1 MKTFQ
6 RRYSQE
12 LKDAAHFRYRRWRF
26 DFYFC
31 PHIPDSSLI
40 VLTMS
45 CQSQLN
51 MQEEQYT
58 FGGESCDGYTLEQLN
73 EYINKGSFAMIFC

>member
-1 MKTFQ
+1 
-6 RRYSQE
+6 
-12 LKDAAHFRYRRWRF
+12 
-26 DFYFC
+26 
-31 PHIPDSSLI
+31 
-40 VLTMS
+40 MS